1 MKKFKIL
8 FLLSFVQCAFSCKTK
23 NEPDTRERQIQKEL
37 ITIDSLLRNADFTYS
52 MAKALDSSYFIG
64 IDQTPQD
71 FFAPGDD
78 TVMVLKSL
86 KEEKIAI
93 NLAGMYALECGVD
106 LLCEKTQQTPFV
118 WLNKIVDKTADT
130 NAVLLLNRFANAT
143 WKAGQPFRGLSRI
156 TRPNFTV
163 ANFLSQEEIQ
173 KDYDQIMAASSRLLV
188 SMQDVANSA
197 KSEQMQRLRSLLQDT
212 VYAFKM
218 AKFLDSSYYVNQ
230 NQAVPLFISPTED
243 TATIYKSVK
252 EQKIATSIAGF
263 YALECGLNY
272 LVATKNMLPSDI
284 LQSIINNTLS
294 RENKILLSR
303 FANAT
308 WKAGQP
314 FRGLN
319 RITRNTFTPFF
330 FLTDPDVEK
339 DMVQIRAAAQKL
351 LASL

>member
-1 MKKFKIL
+1 
-8 FLLSFVQCAFSCKTK
+8 
-23 NEPDTRERQIQKEL
+23 
-37 ITIDSLLRNADFTYS
+37 
-52 MAKALDSSYFIG
+52 
-64 IDQTPQD
+64 
-71 FFAPGDD
+71 
-78 TVMVLKSL
+78 
-86 KEEKIAI
+86 
-93 NLAGMYALECGVD
+93 
-106 LLCEKTQQTPFV
+106 
-118 WLNKIVDKTADT
+118 
-130 NAVLLLNRFANAT
+130 
-143 WKAGQPFRGLSRI
+143 
-156 TRPNFTV
+156 
-163 ANFLSQEEIQ
+163 
-173 KDYDQIMAASSRLLV
+173 MAASSRLLV
-188 SMQDVANSA
+188 SMQDVGNSA

-272 LVATKNMLPSDI
+272 VVATKNMLPSDI